1 MKHRLIFICAGLF
14 ILIFYIPSFCNAQGT
29 QNNFIQ
35 GAGADWQ
42 TGAPEGISLSKL
54 QSLDSSINA
63 GIFKKITSVL
73 IARHNKLIFEHY
85 YNGSAETA
93 LNDTRSATK
102 TITGI
107 LVGIAI
113 DLGYIKSE
121 RDKIMDYFKD
131 IPSVE
136 NPSPKKENITIEDF
150 LTMSSILECDDDNQF
165 SRGNE
170 ERMYLVEDWI
180 KFILDLPVR
189 GFPAWVSKPED
200 SPYGRSWS
208 YCTGGIVALGGLLE
222 RATGQKVDEFAKTN
236 LFDPLGVN
244 NVRWQYIPTGMAMT
258 GGGLGLRS
266 RDLLKLAQLYLN
278 NGVWN
283 GKRIIS
289 STWVDSSV
297 SPKAD
302 IGRNDMEYGY
312 LWWLGNYGSAE
323 KKYRVIM
330 MTGNGG
336 SKICVIPEL
345 DMTIVLTSTLYGS
358 RQGHEQTDKILSDY
372 ILTDIK

>member
-297 SPKAD
+297 SPKAN